1 MNMFTFNVIP
11 GAIFVLPNKLHVIL
25 LLVWSL
31 SHAFDFAILWLVTRV
46 TRIAKPNACER
57 DQLDLVAHIPCAGA
71 LLSLTFQLFAVAPS
85 LHSPVQGYGA
95 MSDSLTPPRANGL
108 EDSSRASSI
117 IADADHL
124 DDIDEDKDVYRLKV
138 CVRNNWKFLCFLSL
152 NQITLHT
159 FTVQGIADVWMPM
172 PCW

>member
-1 MNMFTFNVIP
+1 M
-11 GAIFVLPNKLHVIL
+11 
-25 LLVWSL
+25 
-31 SHAFDFAILWLVTRV
+31 

-57 DQLDLVAHIPCAGA
+57 GQLDLVAHIPCAGA

-95 MSDSLTPPRANGL
+95 MSDSLTPPRTNGL

-138 CVRNNWKFLCFLSL
+138 SVRNNWLVGLAVTFLSFLSL
-152 NQITLHT
+152 IQITLYT
-159 FTVQGIADVWMPM
+159 FAVQGIANVRMPM
-172 PCW
+172 PC